1 MHTFVRHLALS
12 AALTV
17 LPASMLFAQT
27 TYDQRHDVNNRRAN
41 EQSRIKQGEASGQI
55 TQKGANNLEAH
66 QRAIHNQEHADR
78 AADGGHLTAQD
89 RHQLARKQN
98 RQSQRVYRDKH
109 NAATQP
115 GVAPR

>member
-1 MHTFVRHLALS
+1 MLKFAKRFALAAVLS
-12 AALTV
+12 A
-17 LPASMLFAQT
+17 LPASTLLAQT
-27 TYDQRHDVNNRRAN
+27 TYDQRHSVNDRRGN

-55 TQKGANNLEAH
+55 TNRGAANLESH
-66 QRAIHNQEHADR
+66 QHAIHSQERSDR

-89 RHQLARKQN
+89 RHQLAREQN

-115 GVAPR
+115 GVPPR